1 MSDYIKA
8 SQVFLD
14 NPATTVD
21 EALEFLSEK
30 AVEFGLSDDKDA
42 VLEGFKAR
50 EAMGT
55 TGMQGGFAIPHC
67 KSAAVNDAAIY
78 VVKFA
83 NPIDWKS
90 LDGKPIKMAV
100 ALFAP
105 DGDVHL
111 TLLSTVAGMLT
122 DESNR
127 AKLLEA
133 ADADAIADVINAAM
147 GA

>member
-1 MSDYIKA
+1 MSEYINA
-8 SQVFLD
+8 SQIFLD
-14 NPATTVD
+14 NPATNVD
-21 EALEFLSEK
+21 EVLEFLAKK
-30 AVEFGLSDDKDA
+30 AVELGLSDDEA
-42 VLEGFKAR
+42 GVLAGFKDR
-50 EAMGT
+50 ESLGT

-67 KSAAVNDAAIY
+67 KSAAVNDAAIL

-83 NPIDWKS
+83 GDVEWKS

-111 TLLSTVAGMLT
+111 TLLSTVATMLT

-127 AKLLEA
+127 SKLLA
-133 ADADAIADVINAAM
+133 AETPEAIAAIINGKL

>member
-1 MSDYIKA
+1 MSEYINA
-8 SQVFLD
+8 SQIFLD

-21 EALEFLSEK
+21 ECLEFLSKK
-30 AVEFGLSDDKDA
+30 AVELGLSDDEAA
-42 VLEGFKAR
+42 VLDAFKAR

-67 KSAAVNDAAIY
+67 KSEAVKDAAIM

-83 NPIDWKS
+83 GDIDWSS
-90 LDGKPIKMAV
+90 LDGKPIKTAV

-122 DESNR
+122 DESFR
-127 AKLLEA
+127 AKLADA
-133 ADADAIADVINAAM
+133 ADAEAIAAIINAGM

>member
-1 MSDYIKA
+1 MSEYIKTT
-8 SQVFLD
+8 QVFLD

-21 EALEFLSEK
+21 EALNFFAKK
-30 AVEFGLSDDKDA
+30 AVELGISDDEA
-42 VLEGFKAR
+42 GCLAAFNER

-67 KSAAVNDAAIY
+67 KSTVVKDAAIL
-78 VVKFA
+78 VAKFA
-83 NPIDWKS
+83 NDIDWNS
-90 LDGKPIKMAV
+90 LDGRPVKVAV

-122 DESNR
+122 DESFR
-127 AKLLEA
+127 SKLLAA
-133 ADADAIADVINAAM
+133 ADAEAVAGVINHAM
-147 GA
+147 SN

>member
-1 MSDYIKA
+1 MSDYI
-8 SQVFLD
+8 STTQIFLD

-21 EALEFLSEK
+21 ETLEFLAKK
-30 AVEFGLSDDKDA
+30 AVELGLSDDEAA
-42 VLEGFKAR
+42 VLDAFKAR

-67 KSAAVNDAAIY
+67 KSTAVKDAAIY

-83 NPIDWKS
+83 GDVEWSS
-90 LDGKPIKMAV
+90 LDGKPIKMAI

-122 DESNR
+122 DESFR
-127 AKLLEA
+127 SKLMAA
-133 ADADAIADVINAAM
+133 ADADAIAAIINGAM

>member
-1 MSDYIKA
+1 MSDFVKA

-21 EALEFLSEK
+21 EALEFLSKK
-30 AVEFGLSDDKDA
+30 AVELGLADDEAA
-42 VLEGFKAR
+42 VLDAFKAR

-55 TGMQGGFAIPHC
+55 TGMQDGFAIPHC
-67 KSAAVNDAAIY
+67 KSTAVKDAAVY

-83 NPIDWKS
+83 GNVAWES
-90 LDGKPIKMAV
+90 LDGNPINIAV

-111 TLLSTVAGMLT
+111 TLLSLVATMLM
-122 DESNR
+122 N
-127 AKLLEA
+127 AKIREELQNA
-133 ADADAIADVINAAM
+133 ADAEAIAAIINANLA
-147 GA
+147 

>member
-1 MSDYIKA
+1 MSEYIKA
-8 SQVFLD
+8 SQVFMD

-21 EALEFLSEK
+21 EVLDFLADK
-30 AVEFGLSDDKDA
+30 AIEAGLSDDRAA
-42 VLEGFKAR
+42 VLEAFKAR

-67 KSAAVNDAAIY
+67 KSAAVNDAAIL

-83 NPIDWKS
+83 GDVEWKS

-111 TLLSTVAGMLT
+111 TLLSTVATMLT

-127 AKLLEA
+127 SKLLA
-133 ADADAIADVINAAM
+133 AETPEAIAAIINGKL

>member
-1 MSDYIKA
+1 MSEYIKA
-8 SQVFLD
+8 SQVFMD

-21 EALEFLSEK
+21 EVLDFLAAK
-30 AVEFGLSDDKDA
+30 AIEAGLSDDRAA
-42 VLEGFKAR
+42 VLEAFKAR

-67 KSAAVNDAAIY
+67 KSAAVNDAAIL

-83 NPIDWKS
+83 GDVEWKS

-111 TLLSTVAGMLT
+111 TLLSTVATMLT

-127 AKLLEA
+127 SKLLA
-133 ADADAIADVINAAM
+133 AESAEEIAAIINGKL

>member
-8 SQVFLD
+8 SQVYLN
-14 NPATTVD
+14 NPATNVEET
-21 EALEFLSEK
+21 LEFLAKK
-30 AVEFGLSDDKDA
+30 AVENGISDDEAA
-42 VLEGFKAR
+42 VLEAFKAR

-83 NPIDWKS
+83 GDVEWDS
-90 LDGKPIKMAV
+90 LDGKPIKTAV

-122 DESNR
+122 DESVR
-127 AKLLEA
+127 SKIDA
-133 ADADAIADVINAAM
+133 AEDAEAIAAVINAAM

>member
-8 SQVFLD
+8 SQVYLD
-14 NPATTVD
+14 NPATTV
-21 EALEFLSEK
+21 EETLEFLAKK
-30 AVEFGLSDDKDA
+30 AVENGISDDEAA
-42 VLEGFKAR
+42 VLEAFKAR

-83 NPIDWKS
+83 GDVEWDS
-90 LDGKPIKMAV
+90 LDGKPIKTAV

-122 DESNR
+122 DESVRSKIN
-127 AKLLEA
+127 A
-133 ADADAIADVINAAM
+133 ADDPEAIAAVINAAM

>member
-8 SQVFLD
+8 SQVYLN
-14 NPATTVD
+14 NPATNVEET
-21 EALEFLSEK
+21 LEFLAKK
-30 AVEFGLSDDKDA
+30 AVENGISDDEAA
-42 VLEGFKAR
+42 VLEAFKAR

-83 NPIDWKS
+83 GDVEWDS
-90 LDGKPIKMAV
+90 LDGKPIKTAV

-122 DESNR
+122 DESVRSKIN
-127 AKLLEA
+127 A
-133 ADADAIADVINAAM
+133 AEDAEAIAAVINAAM

>member
-1 MSDYIKA
+1 MSEYINA
-8 SQVFLD
+8 SQIFLD

-21 EALEFLSEK
+21 ECLEFLSKK
-30 AVEFGLSDDKDA
+30 AVELGLSDDEAA
-42 VLEGFKAR
+42 VLAAFKAR

-67 KSAAVNDAAIY
+67 KSEAVKDAAIM

-83 NPIDWKS
+83 GDIDWSS
-90 LDGKPIKMAV
+90 LDGKPIKTAV

-122 DESNR
+122 DESFR
-127 AKLLEA
+127 AKLADA
-133 ADADAIADVINAAM
+133 ADADAIAAIINAGM

>member
-1 MSDYIKA
+1 MSDFVKA
-8 SQVFLD
+8 NQVFLD
-14 NPATTVD
+14 NPSTTVD
-21 EALEFLSEK
+21 EALEFLAAK
-30 AVEFGLSDDKDA
+30 AVELGLSDDQAA
-42 VLEGFKAR
+42 VLEAFKAR

-67 KSAAVNDAAIY
+67 KSAAVNDAAIL

-83 NPIDWKS
+83 NDVEWKS

-111 TLLSTVAGMLT
+111 TLLSTVATMLT

-127 AKLLEA
+127 SKLLA
-133 ADADAIADVINAAM
+133 AESAEAIAAIINGKL

>member
-1 MSDYIKA
+1 MSEYIKA

-21 EALEFLSEK
+21 EVLEFLAKK
-30 AVEFGLSDDKDA
+30 AIELGLSDDEAA
-42 VLEGFKAR
+42 VLDAFKSR

-55 TGMQGGFAIPHC
+55 TGMQGGFALPHC

-78 VVKFA
+78 AVKFT

-90 LDGKPIKMAV
+90 LDGKPIQMAL

-111 TLLSTVAGMLT
+111 TLLSTVATMLT
-122 DESNR
+122 DESIR
-127 AKLLEA
+127 SKLLA
-133 ADADAIADVINAAM
+133 ASDADAVAAVINGAM

>member
-1 MSDYIKA
+1 MSEYIKA

-21 EALEFLSEK
+21 EVLDFLADK
-30 AVEFGLSDDKDA
+30 AIEAGLSDDRAA
-42 VLEGFKAR
+42 VLEAFKAR

-67 KSAAVNDAAIY
+67 KSAAVNDAAIL

-83 NPIDWKS
+83 NDVEWKS

-111 TLLSTVAGMLT
+111 TLLSTVATMLT

-127 AKLLEA
+127 SKLLAA
-133 ADADAIADVINAAM
+133 ADADAIADIIN
-147 GA
+147 GALGA

>member
-1 MSDYIKA
+1 MSEYIKA

-14 NPATTVD
+14 NPATNVD
-21 EALEFLSEK
+21 EVLEFLADK
-30 AVEFGLSDDKDA
+30 AIEAGLSDDRAA
-42 VLEGFKAR
+42 VLEAFKAR

-67 KSAAVNDAAIY
+67 KSSAVNDAAIF

-83 NPIDWKS
+83 NKVERKS
-90 LDGKPIKMAV
+90 PDGKPIKMAV

-111 TLLSTVAGMLT
+111 TLLSTVATMLT

-127 AKLLEA
+127 SKLLAA
-133 ADADAIADVINAAM
+133 ADADAIADIIN
-147 GA
+147 GALGA

>member
-8 SQVFLD
+8 SQVYLN
-14 NPATTVD
+14 NPATNVEET
-21 EALEFLSEK
+21 LEFLAKK
-30 AVEFGLSDDKDA
+30 AVENGISDDEAA
-42 VLEGFKAR
+42 VLEAFKAR

-83 NPIDWKS
+83 GDVEWDS
-90 LDGKPIKMAV
+90 LDGKPIKTAV

-122 DESNR
+122 DESVRSKIN
-127 AKLLEA
+127 A
-133 ADADAIADVINAAM
+133 ADDAEAIAAVINAAM

>member
-8 SQVFLD
+8 SQVYLN
-14 NPATTVD
+14 NPATNVEET
-21 EALEFLSEK
+21 LEFLAKK
-30 AVEFGLSDDKDA
+30 AVENGISDDEAA
-42 VLEGFKAR
+42 VLEAFKAR

-83 NPIDWKS
+83 GDVEWES
-90 LDGKPIKMAV
+90 LDGKPIKTAV

-122 DESNR
+122 DESVRSKIN
-127 AKLLEA
+127 A
-133 ADADAIADVINAAM
+133 ADDPEAIAAVINAAM

>member
-1 MSDYIKA
+1 MSEYIKA

-14 NPATTVD
+14 NPATNVD
-21 EALEFLSEK
+21 EVLEFLADK
-30 AVEFGLSDDKDA
+30 AIEAGLSDDRAA
-42 VLEGFKAR
+42 VLEAFKAR

-133 ADADAIADVINAAM
+133 TDADAIADAINAAM

>member
-8 SQVFLD
+8 SQVYLN
-14 NPATTVD
+14 NPATNVEET
-21 EALEFLSEK
+21 LEFLAKK
-30 AVEFGLSDDKDA
+30 AVENGISDDEAA
-42 VLEGFKAR
+42 VLEAFKAR

-83 NPIDWKS
+83 GDVEWDS
-90 LDGKPIKMAV
+90 LDGKPIKTAI

-122 DESNR
+122 DESVR
-127 AKLLEA
+127 SKIDA
-133 ADADAIADVINAAM
+133 AEDAEAIAAVINAAM